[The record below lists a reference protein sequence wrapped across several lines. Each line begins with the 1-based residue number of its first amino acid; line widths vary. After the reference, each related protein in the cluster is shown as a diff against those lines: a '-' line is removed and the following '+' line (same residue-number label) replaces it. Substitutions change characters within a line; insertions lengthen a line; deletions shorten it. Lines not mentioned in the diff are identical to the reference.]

1 MSLNHQQGP
10 IKVDYVLQAC
20 RTIAAML
27 YLMAPADWIGLSVGL
42 SQSISASPQSRYRI
56 SSNITARNQTSSSE
70 FLLLAF
76 STHQEL
82 LFPLFLALYL
92 AALLGNLMILIAVGS
107 DPHLHT
113 PMFVLLVNLSLA
125 DLCFTSTTVPRL
137 LHALLTGDQTITHSA
152 CLSQVFFFLMAG
164 NVDSYVLAAMAWDR
178 YVAICR
184 PLHYATV
191 VTLPRCM
198 VLLGAVWVGT
208 ALHSLLHTVL
218 TAHLTFCSNRALPYF
233 FCDLH
238 PLIHLACSDTSLN
251 YMMVIVE
258 GGFVIIM
265 PAICIMASYVFIV
278 AAVCKIRAPGGFQKA
293 FSTCGS
299 HLTVVLLFYGTV
311 LCVYLQPPSQAE
323 GQERYQDLMATV
335 MFSVVAPT
343 LNPYI
348 YSLQNRE
355 IKAALVKVLMGS

>member
-1 MSLNHQQGP
+1 
-10 IKVDYVLQAC
+10 
-20 RTIAAML
+20 
-27 YLMAPADWIGLSVGL
+27 
-42 SQSISASPQSRYRI
+42 
-56 SSNITARNQTSSSE
+56 
-70 FLLLAF
+70 
-76 STHQEL
+76 
-82 LFPLFLALYL
+82 
-92 AALLGNLMILIAVGS
+92 MILVAVGS

-191 VTLPRCM
+191 VTLPRCL

-208 ALHSLLHTVL
+208 ALHSLLHTAL
-218 TAHLTFCSNRALPYF
+218 LARLTFCSNRALPYF
-233 FCDLH
+233 YCDVH
-238 PLIHLACSDTSLN
+238 PLLHLACSDTSLN
-251 YMMVIVE
+251 YLVAVFE
-258 GGFVIIM
+258 GGLVILM
-265 PAICIMASYVFIV
+265 PAVCIVVSYIFIV

-311 LCVYLQPPSQAE
+311 LGVYLQPPSQAKGQKE
-323 GQERYQDLMATV
+323 GRNLATTV

-355 IKAALVKVLMGS
+355 IKAALTLILVEGKVMTIWREQGESIS

>member
-1 MSLNHQQGP
+1 MG
-10 IKVDYVLQAC
+10 
-20 RTIAAML
+20 
-27 YLMAPADWIGLSVGL
+27 
-42 SQSISASPQSRYRI
+42 
-56 SSNITARNQTSSSE
+56 NQTSTSE

-76 STHQEL
+76 SNHQEL
-82 LFPLFLALYL
+82 LFPLFLVLYL
-92 AALLGNLMILIAVGS
+92 AALLGNLLILVAVGS
-107 DPHLHT
+107 DSRLHT
-113 PMFVLLVNLSLA
+113 PMYVLLVNLSLA

-137 LHALLTGDQTITHSA
+137 LYALLTGDQTITHSA

-178 YVAICR
+178 YVAICK

-208 ALHSLLHTVL
+208 ALHSLLHTAL
-218 TAHLTFCSNRALPYF
+218 IARLTFCTNRALPYF
-233 FCDLH
+233 YCDVH
-238 PLIHLACSDTSLN
+238 PLLHLACSDASLN
-251 YMMVIVE
+251 YMIAIVE
-258 GGFVIIM
+258 GGSVIIV
-265 PAICIMASYVFIV
+265 PAICIMASYAFIG
-278 AAVCKIRAPGGFQKA
+278 AAVCQIRAPGGLRKA

-299 HLTVVLLFYGTV
+299 HLTVVILFYGTV
-311 LCVYLQPPSQAE
+311 VGVYLQPPSQAKD
-323 GQERYQDLMATV
+323 QKKDRDLVATI

-355 IKAALVKVLMGS
+355 IKAALTKLFTES

>member
-1 MSLNHQQGP
+1 MG
-10 IKVDYVLQAC
+10 
-20 RTIAAML
+20 
-27 YLMAPADWIGLSVGL
+27 
-42 SQSISASPQSRYRI
+42 
-56 SSNITARNQTSSSE
+56 NQTSTSE

-76 STHQEL
+76 SNHQEY
-82 LFPLFLALYL
+82 LFPLFLVLYL
-92 AALLGNLMILIAVGS
+92 AALLGNLLILVAVGS
-107 DPHLHT
+107 DSRLHT
-113 PMFVLLVNLSLA
+113 PMYVLLVNLSLA

-137 LHALLTGDQTITHSA
+137 LYALLTGDQTITHSA

-178 YVAICR
+178 YVAICK

-218 TAHLTFCSNRALPYF
+218 IAGLTFCTNRALPYF
-233 FCDLH
+233 YCDVH
-238 PLIHLACSDTSLN
+238 PLLHLACSDTSLN
-251 YMMVIVE
+251 YMTAIVE
-258 GGFVIIM
+258 GGSVIIL
-265 PAICIMASYVFIV
+265 PAICIMASYAFIG
-278 AAVCKIRAPGGFQKA
+278 AAVCQIRAPGGFRKA

-299 HLTVVLLFYGTV
+299 HLTVVILFYGTV
-311 LCVYLQPPSQAE
+311 VGVYLQPPSQVKDQKEA
-323 GQERYQDLMATV
+323 RDLAATI

-355 IKAALVKVLMGS
+355 IKAALTKLFMES